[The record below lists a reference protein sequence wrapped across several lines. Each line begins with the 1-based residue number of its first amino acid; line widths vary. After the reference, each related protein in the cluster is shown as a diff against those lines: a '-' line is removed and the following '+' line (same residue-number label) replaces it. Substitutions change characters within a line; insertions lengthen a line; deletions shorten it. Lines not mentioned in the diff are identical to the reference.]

1 MKLSHT
7 ENSFFGNVMSK
18 ITKNDFIKGL
28 KQSGIVESSQLEEL
42 LSNNTADTPE
52 AVAQLLI
59 REELV
64 TTWQAK
70 FLMTGRTR
78 LDVGSYRLLER
89 IQRDDLGDR
98 LLAVHT
104 SLARKVDIQ
113 ILPAA
118 LTEDQKNCDRFIQ
131 KASLA
136 AQLDHPHLTHVFDI
150 DQEGGRYF
158 LVTEHIEGQTLD
170 QSTSI
175 QFDELLI
182 AKIIQQAI
190 DGLQHAHQLEVVHGW
205 ISRADL
211 ILDAQQ
217 NLKIQNLP
225 LSPLRRQLSGTE
237 EQSTVAQDFSAMATI
252 GQSLLKEANLE
263 ETDLGVELSGLLS
276 QLQDATPDL
285 IKDISASLLSFIQM
299 NAAPEPMDFGG
310 FDQPVAST
318 PLAARKKKKTVPE
331 AETPPLP
338 EKLSGLPR
346 LWRDNPVAVIA
357 TTAVVVLFIVIGSVF
372 GAIAA
377 LNSFKPTTVV
387 KANQD
392 GLLLPAVTV
401 LETTDPEPAKQDNN
415 GPPTDEEM
423 QKFLDNLNN
432 NSQKSGTPKNTQTPP
447 NNPAAKVNDPIP
459 PANPKPPAD
468 AAPPKAVKPK
478 PKTDLTIIKG
488 IAEKT
493 QEVLN
498 KGDVKTIEQ
507 MAKMSPHE
515 MKLALQKGGW
525 NPANKIE
532 EYRSWIQQAKGVIG
546 DKSPVK
552 QSPPAVA
559 AKKPSQPEASKTPFA
574 NFPERV
580 SLPPIENTKEK
591 KLADLIIKK
600 QYLLGV
606 EIICEEGVAR
616 GKPVFELER
625 SKDDKQK
632 WNVTVRKSAKQRPL
646 PIATFRKSENAFLFQ
661 WLTDAS
667 TDKTAAKLASNLR
680 NCLLKLKL
688 PEDQGTIVFLRT
700 PMKIPD
706 LRLDKESFSNELE
719 LLIPAMP
726 APETIVVDVLPLRI
740 KGVETAIPN
749 SRVEK
754 NMPAKVWLKRS
765 DKTGFMWIQVAGDLR
780 SKLTLK
786 SNLVMRDFNGKIQPV
801 QSSKMLES
809 LVVNLNNIKR
819 QSQGMLQAY
828 SSANQGPQFAAQRD
842 NLAKQHQQNTQT
854 SQKLN
859 DYLATIPKVIEQPIT
874 VRIYAKLGNYQ
885 VPLAV
890 TDPKLPQPEK

>member
-1 MKLSHT
+1 MSGTVK
-7 ENSFFGNVMSK
+7 SFFGSVMSK
-18 ITKNDFIKGL
+18 ITKNDFIKAL
-28 KQSGIVESSQLEEL
+28 KQSGIVELSQLQEL
-42 LSNNTADTPE
+42 LNNHPTETPE
-52 AVAQLLI
+52 AVAQLFI
-59 REELV
+59 REELI

-89 IQRDDLGDR
+89 IHRDELGDR
-98 LLAVHT
+98 LLAIHT

-113 ILPAA
+113 ILPAE

-158 LVTEHIEGQTLD
+158 LVTEHIEGQTLEK
-170 QSTSI
+170 STGI
-175 QFDELLI
+175 EFDELLI

-190 DGLQHAHQLEVVHGW
+190 DGLQHAHQLDVVHGW
-205 ISRADL
+205 IGREDL

-225 LSPLRRQLSGTE
+225 LSPLRRQLSGTK
-237 EQSTVAQDFSAMATI
+237 EQSTAAQDFSAMAAI
-252 GQSLLKEANLE
+252 GQSLLKESNLE
-263 ETDLGVELSGLLS
+263 ETDLGVELSGLLT
-276 QLQDATPDL
+276 QLHDASPEST
-285 IKDISASLLSFIQM
+285 KNVSGALLSLIQI

-310 FDQPVAST
+310 FDQPIAST
-318 PLAARKKKKTVPE
+318 ALAPRKMKKIEIEPE
-331 AETPPLP
+331 APPLLKEP
-338 EKLSGLPR
+338 RGLGR

-357 TTAVVVLFIVIGSVF
+357 TSCVLGLFLIVASVF
-372 GAIAA
+372 GAITA
-377 LNSFKPTTVV
+377 LNFSKSTTTVT
-387 KANQD
+387 AN
-392 GLLLPAVTV
+392 LVPSVAS
-401 LETTDPEPAKQDNN
+401 LETTPPEGTGQE
-415 GPPTDEEM
+415 GEPPTTDKEM
-423 QKFLDNLNN
+423 QKFLDNLDEN
-432 NSQKSGTPKNTQTPP
+432 NSKNLRDAQDTNVLPVNPNPKVDNPTPP
-447 NNPAAKVNDPIP
+447 VGDKT
-459 PANPKPPAD
+459 
-468 AAPPKAVKPK
+468 PPKTTPPVVVKPE
-478 PKTDLTIIKG
+478 PKTDLTIISG

-498 KGDVKTIEQ
+498 QGDVKTIDQ
-507 MAKMSPHE
+507 MAKMSPTE
-515 MKLALQKGGW
+515 IKLALQKGGRDT
-525 NPANKIE
+525 ANEMKS
-532 EYRSWIQQAKGVIG
+532 YRSWIQQSKEIIG
-546 DKSPVK
+546 DTSPMK
-552 QSPPAVA
+552 QSQPVVA
-559 AKKPSQPEASKTPFA
+559 TTKPSQPVAAKTPFA
-574 NFPERV
+574 NFPEQV
-580 SLPPIENTKEK
+580 SLPAIENTKEK
-591 KLADLIIKK
+591 KLADLVIKR

-616 GKPVFELER
+616 SKPVFELER
-625 SKDDKQK
+625 SNDDKQK

-646 PIATFRKSENAFLFQ
+646 PIATFRKSENEFLFQ
-661 WLTDAS
+661 WLAEAS

-700 PMKIPD
+700 PIKIPD

-786 SNLVMRDFNGKIQPV
+786 SNLVMRDFNGNITPV
-801 QSSKMLES
+801 QSPKMLE
-809 LVVNLNNIKR
+809 NLAATMENMRK
-819 QSQGMLQAY
+819 QSQAMHQGY
-828 SSANQGPQFAAQRD
+828 SSVHPGPNFATQR
-842 NLAKQHQQNTQT
+842 NKLAATHQQHNQT
-854 SQKLN
+854 NQKLN
-859 DYLATIPKVIEQPIT
+859 DYRATVPKIIGQPIT

-890 TDPKLPQPEK
+890 SDPELKQPKK

>member
-1 MKLSHT
+1 
-7 ENSFFGNVMSK
+7 MSK
-18 ITKNDFIKGL
+18 ITKNDFIKAL
-28 KQSGIVESSQLEEL
+28 KQSGIVELSQLQEL
-42 LSNNTADTPE
+42 LNNHPTETPE
-52 AVAQLLI
+52 AVAQLFI
-59 REELV
+59 REELI

-89 IQRDDLGDR
+89 IHQDELGDR
-98 LLAVHT
+98 LLAIHT

-136 AQLDHPHLTHVFDI
+136 AQLDHPHLIHVFDI

-158 LVTEHIEGQTLD
+158 LVTEHIEGQTLEK
-170 QSTSI
+170 STGI
-175 QFDELLI
+175 EFDELLI

-190 DGLQHAHQLEVVHGW
+190 DGLQHAHQLDVVHGW
-205 ISRADL
+205 IGREDL

-225 LSPLRRQLSGTE
+225 LSPLRRQLSGSK
-237 EQSTVAQDFSAMATI
+237 EQSTVAQDFSAMADI
-252 GQSLLKEANLE
+252 GQSLLKESNLE
-263 ETDLGVELSGLLS
+263 ETDLGVELSGLLT
-276 QLQDATPDL
+276 QLHDASPESTKNVWD
-285 IKDISASLLSFIQM
+285 ALLSFIQI

-310 FDQPVAST
+310 FNQPIAST
-318 PLAARKKKKTVPE
+318 ALAPRKMKKNAIEPE
-331 AETPPLP
+331 APPVLKEP
-338 EKLSGLPR
+338 SGLGR
-346 LWRDNPVAVIA
+346 LWRDKPVAVIA
-357 TTAVVVLFIVIGSVF
+357 TSCVLGLFLIVASVF
-372 GAIAA
+372 GVITA
-377 LNSFKPTTVV
+377 LNFSKSTTTVM
-387 KANQD
+387 ANLD
-392 GLLLPAVTV
+392 GALLPAVALPENTSREGAGQGKRSL
-401 LETTDPEPAKQDNN
+401 LEPGMLDFDGNL
-415 GPPTDEEM
+415 DE
-423 QKFLDNLNN
+423 N
-432 NSQKSGTPKNTQTPP
+432 NSKNLPDAQDTNIPQVNPNPKVENPTPP
-447 NNPAAKVNDPIP
+447 VRDKT
-459 PANPKPPAD
+459 
-468 AAPPKAVKPK
+468 PPKTTPPVVVKLE
-478 PKTDLTIIKG
+478 PKTDLTIISG

-498 KGDVKTIEQ
+498 QGNVKTIDQ
-507 MAKMSPHE
+507 MAKMSPTE
-515 MKLALQKGGW
+515 IKRALQKGGR
-525 NPANKIE
+525 NTANEMKA
-532 EYRSWIQQAKGVIG
+532 YRSWIQQSKEIIG
-546 DKSPVK
+546 DTSPMK
-552 QSPPAVA
+552 QSQPVVA
-559 AKKPSQPEASKTPFA
+559 TTKPSQPVAAKTPFA
-574 NFPERV
+574 NFPEQV
-580 SLPPIENTKEK
+580 SLPVIENTKEK
-591 KLADLIIKK
+591 KLADLVIKR

-646 PIATFRKSENAFLFQ
+646 PIATFRKSENEFLFQ
-661 WLTDAS
+661 WLAEAS
-667 TDKTAAKLASNLR
+667 TDKTAAKLAGNLR

-700 PMKIPD
+700 PIKIPD

-780 SKLTLK
+780 SKLILK
-786 SNLVMRDFNGKIQPV
+786 SNLVMRDFNGNITPV
-801 QSSKMLES
+801 QSPKMLN
-809 LVVNLNNIKR
+809 NLAATMENMRK
-819 QSQGMLQAY
+819 QSQAMHQAF
-828 SSANQGPQFAAQRD
+828 SRSNQGPQFAAQRN
-842 NLAKQHQQNTQT
+842 NLASQHKKHIQT
-854 SQKLN
+854 NEKLT
-859 DYLATIPKVIEQPIT
+859 DYLGTIPKVIEQPIT

-890 TDPKLPQPEK
+890 TDPKLPQPER

>member
-1 MKLSHT
+1 
-7 ENSFFGNVMSK
+7 MSK
-18 ITKNDFIKGL
+18 ITKNDFIKAL
-28 KQSGIVESSQLEEL
+28 KQSGIVELSQLQEL
-42 LSNNTADTPE
+42 LNNHPTETPE
-52 AVAQLLI
+52 AVAQLFI
-59 REELV
+59 REELI

-78 LDVGSYRLLER
+78 LNIGSYRLLER
-89 IQRDDLGDR
+89 IHRDELGDR
-98 LLAVHT
+98 LLAIHT

-150 DQEGGRYF
+150 DQEGARYF
-158 LVTEHIEGQTLD
+158 LVTEHIEGQTLEK
-170 QSTSI
+170 STGI
-175 QFDELLI
+175 EFDELLI

-190 DGLQHAHQLEVVHGW
+190 DGLQHAHQLDVVHGW
-205 ISRADL
+205 IGREDL

-225 LSPLRRQLSGTE
+225 LSPLRRQLSGTK
-237 EQSTVAQDFSAMATI
+237 EQSTVAQDFSAMAAI
-252 GQSLLKEANLE
+252 GQSLLKESNLE
-263 ETDLGVELSGLLS
+263 ETDLGVELSGLLT
-276 QLQDATPDL
+276 QLHDASPEST
-285 IKDISASLLSFIQM
+285 KNVSGALLKFIQI

-310 FDQPVAST
+310 FDQPIAST
-318 PLAARKKKKTVPE
+318 ALAPRKMKKIEIEPE
-331 AETPPLP
+331 APPVP
-338 EKLSGLPR
+338 KEPSGLGR
-346 LWRDNPVAVIA
+346 LWRDNPIAVIA
-357 TTAVVVLFIVIGSVF
+357 TSCVLGLFLIVASGF
-372 GAIAA
+372 GVITA
-377 LNSFKPTTVV
+377 LNFSKSTTTVTANLVPSVGPPETTPPEGTGQEGKPPTTD
-387 KANQD
+387 K
-392 GLLLPAVTV
+392 
-401 LETTDPEPAKQDNN
+401 
-415 GPPTDEEM
+415 EM
-423 QKFLDNLNN
+423 QKFLDNLDEN
-432 NSQKSGTPKNTQTPP
+432 NSKHPPGAQDTNVLPVKPNPKVDNPTPP
-447 NNPAAKVNDPIP
+447 VGDKT
-459 PANPKPPAD
+459 
-468 AAPPKAVKPK
+468 PPKTTPPVVVKPE
-478 PKTDLTIIKG
+478 PKTDLTIISG

-498 KGDVKTIEQ
+498 QGDVKTIDQ
-507 MAKMSPHE
+507 MAKMSPTE
-515 MKLALQKGGW
+515 IKLALQKGGRDT
-525 NPANKIE
+525 ANEMKA
-532 EYRSWIQQAKGVIG
+532 YRSWIQQSKEIIG
-546 DKSPVK
+546 DTSPMK
-552 QSPPAVA
+552 QSQPVVA
-559 AKKPSQPEASKTPFA
+559 TTKPSQPVAAKTPFA
-574 NFPERV
+574 NFPEQV
-580 SLPPIENTKEK
+580 SLPAIENTKEK
-591 KLADLIIKK
+591 KLADLVIKR

-625 SKDDKQK
+625 SNDDKQK

-646 PIATFRKSENAFLFQ
+646 PIATFRKSENEFLFQ
-661 WLTDAS
+661 WLAEAS

-700 PMKIPD
+700 PIKIPD

-786 SNLVMRDFNGKIQPV
+786 SNLVMRAPNGNITPV
-801 QSSKMLES
+801 QSPKMLE
-809 LVVNLNNIKR
+809 NLAATMENMRR
-819 QSQGMLQAY
+819 QSQAMHQGY
-828 SSANQGPQFAAQRD
+828 SDAN
-842 NLAKQHQQNTQT
+842 
-854 SQKLN
+854 QKLN
-859 DYLATIPKVIEQPIT
+859 DYRATIPKIVGQPIT

-890 TDPKLPQPEK
+890 SDPKLEQPKK

>member
-1 MKLSHT
+1 
-7 ENSFFGNVMSK
+7 MSK

-42 LSNNTADTPE
+42 LSNNVTETPE

-59 REELV
+59 REELI

-89 IQRDDLGDR
+89 IQRDELGDR
-98 LLAVHT
+98 LLAIHT

-136 AQLDHPHLTHVFDI
+136 AQLDHPNLTHVFDI

-158 LVTEHIEGQTLD
+158 LVTEHVEGQTLD
-170 QSTSI
+170 QTASI
-175 QFDELLI
+175 EFDELLI

-205 ISRADL
+205 IGRSDL
-211 ILDAQQ
+211 ILDAQK

-225 LSPLRRQLSGTE
+225 LSPLRRQLSGTQ
-237 EQSTVAQDFSAMATI
+237 EQSTVTQDFSAMAAI
-252 GQSLLKEANLE
+252 GESLLKESNLDSSE
-263 ETDLGVELSGLLS
+263 LGVELAELIS
-276 QLQDATPDL
+276 QLHQAAPES
-285 IKDISASLLSFIQM
+285 INDISAALSSFIQM

-318 PLAARKKKKTVPE
+318 SLSPRKKKSKE
-331 AETPPLP
+331 AETNTETSPASQ
-338 EKLSGLPR
+338 ELSGLAR

-357 TTAVVVLFIVIGSVF
+357 TSAVIALFIVIGSVF
-372 GAIAA
+372 GVIAA
-377 LNSFKPTTVV
+377 LNQSKSNQTRTANLESPPLPKLSPLEPKTPEAGEPKKAAPSEEEMEEFLNNLDKNKPEKPTPPQEPNT
-387 KANQD
+387 
-392 GLLLPAVTV
+392 P
-401 LETTDPEPAKQDNN
+401 TTDIKPDAQA
-415 GPPTDEEM
+415 
-423 QKFLDNLNN
+423 
-432 NSQKSGTPKNTQTPP
+432 P
-447 NNPAAKVNDPIP
+447 NPSAGKT
-459 PANPKPPAD
+459 KPPAG
-468 AAPPKAVKPK
+468 PKPQEPAKPK
-478 PKTDLTIIKG
+478 PKTDLTVIKG

-498 KGDVKTIEQ
+498 KGDVKTIDQ
-507 MAKMSPHE
+507 MAKMSPTE
-515 MKLALQKGGW
+515 IKLALQKGGW
-525 NPANKIE
+525 NPANKMQD
-532 EYRSWIQQAKGVIG
+532 YRSWIQQSKAIIG
-546 DKSPVK
+546 DTSPIK
-552 QSPPAVA
+552 QTAPPVA
-559 AKKPSQPEASKTPFA
+559 ATKPAQPDAAKTPFA
-574 NFPERV
+574 NFPERFN
-580 SLPPIENTKEK
+580 LPEIENTTEK
-591 KLADLIIKK
+591 KLADLVIKR

-661 WLTDAS
+661 WLPEAS

-700 PMKIPD
+700 PMKIRD

-726 APETIVVDVLPLRI
+726 AAETIVVDVLPLRI

-749 SRVEK
+749 SRVEE
-754 NMPAKVWLKRS
+754 NIPAKVWLKRS
-765 DKTGFMWIQVAGDLR
+765 DKTGFMWIQVTGDIR
-780 SKLTLK
+780 SKLKLK
-786 SNLVMRDFNGKIQPV
+786 SNLVMNANGQINPIQSP
-801 QSSKMLES
+801 KMLE
-809 LVVNLNNIKR
+809 NLAMTSEGMRR
-819 QSQGMLQAY
+819 QSQAMLQAY
-828 SSANQGPQFAAQRD
+828 NSTNQGPQFAAQR
-842 NLAKQHQQNTQT
+842 NSLAQQHQQRTQANE
-854 SQKLN
+854 KLKE
-859 DYLATIPKVIEQPIT
+859 YLSTIPKIVEQPIT

>member
-1 MKLSHT
+1 
-7 ENSFFGNVMSK
+7 
-18 ITKNDFIKGL
+18 
-28 KQSGIVESSQLEEL
+28 
-42 LSNNTADTPE
+42 
-52 AVAQLLI
+52 
-59 REELV
+59 
-64 TTWQAK
+64 
-70 FLMTGRTR
+70 MTGRTR

-89 IQRDDLGDR
+89 IHRDELGDR
-98 LLAVHT
+98 LLAIHT

-118 LTEDQKNCDRFIQ
+118 LTKDQKNCDRFIQ

-190 DGLQHAHQLEVVHGW
+190 DGLQHAHQLEVIHGW
-205 ISRADL
+205 IGREDL

-225 LSPLRRQLSGTE
+225 LSPLRRQLSGTQ
-237 EQSTVAQDFSAMATI
+237 EQSTVTQDFSAMATI
-252 GQSLLKEANLE
+252 GQSLLKESNLE
-263 ETDLGVELSGLLS
+263 ETNLGTELSDLLT
-276 QLQDATPDL
+276 QLNDASPES

-310 FDQPVAST
+310 FNQPVAST
-318 PLAARKKKKTVPE
+318 SLSPRKKKRVAPETEAPPVPQE
-331 AETPPLP
+331 
-338 EKLSGLPR
+338 LSGLSR
-346 LWRDNPVAVIA
+346 VWRDNPVAVIA
-357 TTAVVVLFIVIGSVF
+357 TASVVALFLIVGSVF
-372 GAIAA
+372 AVIAA
-377 LNSFKPTTVV
+377 LNLSTSGTIVN
-387 KANQD
+387 ANLD
-392 GLLLPAVTV
+392 GLLLPANSP
-401 LETTDPEPAKQDNN
+401 LETITPEGAGETKTAAKNEEDYDEWLDKKFENDNS
-415 GPPTDEEM
+415 
-423 QKFLDNLNN
+423 K
-432 NSQKSGTPKNTQTPP
+432 NSGDPP
-447 NNPAAKVNDPIP
+447 NKDISLVKPNPKDNT
-459 PANPKPPAD
+459 PKPPAETK
-468 AAPPKAVKPK
+468 PPAKPTPPVAVKPE

-507 MAKMSPHE
+507 MAKLSPTE
-515 MKLALQKGGW
+515 IKLALQKGGR
-525 NPANKIE
+525 NPANNLE
-532 EYRSWIQQAKGVIG
+532 EYRSWIKQSKGIIG
-546 DKSPVK
+546 DTSPIK
-552 QSPPAVA
+552 QSPPSVA
-559 AKKPSQPEASKTPFA
+559 TTKPSQPDAAKTPFA
-574 NFPERV
+574 NFPKRF

-591 KLADLIIKK
+591 KLADLVIKR

-661 WLTDAS
+661 WLAEAT

-719 LLIPAMP
+719 ILIPAMP
-726 APETIVVDVLPLRI
+726 APETIVVEVLPLRI

-749 SRVEK
+749 SRIEA
-754 NMPAKVWLKRS
+754 NMPARIWLKRS

-786 SNLVMRDFNGKIQPV
+786 SNLVMNANGKIKPI
-801 QSSKMLES
+801 QSPKMLE
-809 LVVNLNNIKR
+809 NLAITSEGMSR
-819 QSQGMLQAY
+819 QSQAMLQAFR
-828 SSANQGPQFAAQRD
+828 SSNQGQQFAAQRN
-842 NLAKQHQQNTQT
+842 NLESQHQKHIQT
-854 SQKLN
+854 NEKLT
-859 DYLATIPKVIEQPIT
+859 DYLGTIPKVIEHPIT

-890 TDPKLPQPEK
+890 TDSKLPQPEK

>member
-1 MKLSHT
+1 
-7 ENSFFGNVMSK
+7 MSK

-28 KQSGIVESSQLEEL
+28 KQSGIVELNQLEDL
-42 LSNNTADTPE
+42 LNKNPAETPE

-59 REELV
+59 REELL

-89 IQRDDLGDR
+89 IQRDELGDR
-98 LLAVHT
+98 LLAIHT

-158 LVTEHIEGQTLD
+158 LVTEHIEGQPLD

-175 QFDELLI
+175 QFDELLV

-190 DGLQHAHQLEVVHGW
+190 DGLQHAHQMKVVHGW
-205 ISRADL
+205 ISKQDL

-225 LSPLRRQLSGTE
+225 LSPLRRQLSGTQ
-237 EQSTVAQDFSAMATI
+237 EQSTVAQDFSALASI
-252 GQSLLKEANLE
+252 GQSLLKESKLE
-263 ETDLGVELSGLLS
+263 ETSLGVELSDLLT
-276 QLQDATPDL
+276 QLRDASPEST
-285 IKDISASLLSFIQM
+285 KKISASLLIFIQM

-310 FDQPVAST
+310 FDQPVASASLSPRGKKVT
-318 PLAARKKKKTVPE
+318 P
-331 AETPPLP
+331 TPDPSP
-338 EKLSGLPR
+338 APRELSGMAR
-346 LWRDNPVAVIA
+346 IWRDSPVAVIA
-357 TTAVVVLFIVIGSVF
+357 TSSVLAIFLIAGSVF
-372 GAIAA
+372 GTIAL
-377 LNSFKPTTVV
+377 LNSRKSTITVT
-387 KANQD
+387 ASLDNPS
-392 GLLLPAVTV
+392 LPIVMPPKTS
-401 LETTDPEPAKQDNN
+401 DPEGISQTD
-415 GPPTDEEM
+415 GTPPTDEEM
-423 QKFLDNLNN
+423 QKFLDNVDKN
-432 NSQKSGTPKNTQTPP
+432 NSKNSRLPNGKKVSPEKPNQKDENQTPP
-447 NNPAAKVNDPIP
+447 PKT
-459 PANPKPPAD
+459 KPPAKPT
-468 AAPPKAVKPK
+468 PPVAENPE

-488 IAEKT
+488 IGEPT
-493 QEVLN
+493 QEILN
-498 KGDVKTIEQ
+498 KGNVKTIDQ
-507 MAKMSPHE
+507 MSKMSPTE
-515 MKLALQKGGW
+515 IKLALQKGGRES
-525 NPANKIE
+525 ANKIE
-532 EYRSWIQQAKGVIG
+532 DYRSWIQQAKAFIG
-546 DKSPVK
+546 DTSPVK
-552 QSPPAVA
+552 QKTPSVAVTKPA
-559 AKKPSQPEASKTPFA
+559 QPEAAKTPFA
-574 NFPERV
+574 NFPERF

-616 GKPVFELER
+616 GKSVFELER

-700 PMKIPD
+700 PVKIPD
-706 LRLDKESFSNELE
+706 LRLNKESFSNELE

-765 DKTGFMWIQVAGDLR
+765 DKTGFIWIQVAGDLR

-786 SNLVMRDFNGKIQPV
+786 SNLVMNANGEIKPIQSP
-801 QSSKMLES
+801 KMLE
-809 LVVNLNNIKR
+809 NLAITSEGMKR
-819 QSQGMLQAY
+819 QSQAMLQAF
-828 SSANQGPQFAAQRD
+828 SRSNQGPQFAAQRN
-842 NLAKQHQQNTQT
+842 NLASQHQKHIQT
-854 SQKLN
+854 NEKLT
-859 DYLATIPKVIEQPIT
+859 DYLGTIPKVIEQPIT

>member
-1 MKLSHT
+1 
-7 ENSFFGNVMSK
+7 MSK

-42 LSNNTADTPE
+42 LSNNTTETPE

-59 REELV
+59 REELI

-89 IQRDDLGDR
+89 IQRDELGDR
-98 LLAVHT
+98 LLAIHT

-118 LTEDQKNCDRFIQ
+118 LTEDQTNCDRFIQ

-136 AQLDHPHLTHVFDI
+136 AQLDHPNLTHVFDI

-175 QFDELLI
+175 EFDEVLI

-205 ISRADL
+205 IGRADL

-225 LSPLRRQLSGTE
+225 LSPLRRQLSGTK

-252 GQSLLKEANLE
+252 GQTLLKESNLE
-263 ETDLGVELSGLLS
+263 ESDLGVELSGLLS
-276 QLQDATPDL
+276 ELHDAPPESV
-285 IKDISASLLSFIQM
+285 KNISASLLSFIQI
-299 NAAPEPMDFGG
+299 NAAPEPIDFGG
-310 FDQPVAST
+310 FDHPVAST
-318 PLAARKKKKTVPE
+318 SLTPRKRKETEPETNVEVP
-331 AETPPLP
+331 PVPQ
-338 EKLSGLPR
+338 KLSGLSR

-357 TTAVVVLFIVIGSVF
+357 TSGVIALFLIVGSVF
-372 GAIAA
+372 GVIAA
-377 LNSFKPTTVV
+377 LNSTTSGKVV
-387 KANQD
+387 TAKKD
-392 GLLLPAVTV
+392 SLLLPAQSS
-401 LETTDPEPAKQDNN
+401 LEPTSSEGADEKKT

-423 QKFLDNLNN
+423 EKFLDNLDKNKSG
-432 NSQKSGTPKNTQTPP
+432 NSQETNPQPTKPAPQPKT
-447 NNPAAKVNDPIP
+447 
-459 PANPKPPAD
+459 PKPPAKTKPP
-468 AAPPKAVKPK
+468 AKSTPPKAVKPA
-478 PKTDLTIIKG
+478 PRIDLTVIKG

-493 QEVLN
+493 QSVLN
-498 KGDVKTIEQ
+498 KGNVSTIDQ
-507 MAKMSPHE
+507 MAKMSPTE
-515 MKLALQKGGW
+515 IKLALQKGGW

-532 EYRSWIQQAKGVIG
+532 EYRSWIQQSKTIIG
-546 DKSPVK
+546 DTSPIKKSPPSVATTK
-552 QSPPAVA
+552 PA
-559 AKKPSQPEASKTPFA
+559 QPEAAKTPFA
-574 NFPERV
+574 NFPERF
-580 SLPPIENTKEK
+580 SLPPIENTTEK
-591 KLADLIIKK
+591 KLADLVIKR

-661 WLTDAS
+661 WLAEAT
-667 TDKTAAKLASNLR
+667 TDKTAAKFASNLR

-700 PMKIPD
+700 PMKIRD

-719 LLIPAMP
+719 LSIPAMP

-749 SRVEK
+749 SRIEK

-780 SKLTLK
+780 SKLLLK
-786 SNLVMRDFNGKIQPV
+786 SNLVMRDFNGKIIPV
-801 QSSKMLES
+801 QSPKMLES
-809 LVVNLNNIKR
+809 LAANLDNMRR
-819 QSQGMLQAY
+819 QSQGILQAY
-828 SSANQGPQFAAQRD
+828 SSANPGPNFEAQRK
-842 NLAKQHQQNTQT
+842 NLATTYQKNNQT
-854 SQKLN
+854 FQKLSE
-859 DYLATIPKVIEQPIT
+859 YRETIPKVIEQPIT

-885 VPLAV
+885 IPLAV
-890 TDPKLPQPEK
+890 TDPKLPQTEK

>member
-1 MKLSHT
+1 
-7 ENSFFGNVMSK
+7 MSK
-18 ITKNDFIKGL
+18 ITKNDFIKAL
-28 KQSGIVESSQLEEL
+28 KQSGIVELSQLQEL
-42 LSNNTADTPE
+42 LNNHPTETPE
-52 AVAQLLI
+52 AVAQLFI
-59 REELV
+59 REELI

-89 IQRDDLGDR
+89 IHRDELGDR
-98 LLAVHT
+98 LLAIHT

-118 LTEDQKNCDRFIQ
+118 LTEDQRNCDRFIQ

-158 LVTEHIEGQTLD
+158 LVTEHIEGQTLEK
-170 QSTSI
+170 STGI
-175 QFDELLI
+175 EFDELLI

-190 DGLQHAHQLEVVHGW
+190 DGLQHAHQLDVVHGW
-205 ISRADL
+205 IGREDL

-225 LSPLRRQLSGTE
+225 LSPLRRQLSGTK
-237 EQSTVAQDFSAMATI
+237 EQSTVAQDFSAMAAI
-252 GQSLLKEANLE
+252 GQSLLKESNLE
-263 ETDLGVELSGLLS
+263 ETDLGVELSGLLT
-276 QLQDATPDL
+276 QLHDASPEST
-285 IKDISASLLSFIQM
+285 KNVSGALLKFIQI

-310 FDQPVAST
+310 FDQPIAST
-318 PLAARKKKKTVPE
+318 ALAPRKMKKIELEPE
-331 AETPPLP
+331 APPVLKEP
-338 EKLSGLPR
+338 SGLGR
-346 LWRDNPVAVIA
+346 LWRDNPIAVIA
-357 TTAVVVLFIVIGSVF
+357 TSSVLGLFLIVASVF
-372 GAIAA
+372 GVITA
-377 LNSFKPTTVV
+377 LNFSKSTTTVT
-387 KANQD
+387 ANLD
-392 GLLLPAVTV
+392 GALLPAVAS
-401 LETTDPEPAKQDNN
+401 LETTTPKGAGQEG
-415 GPPTDEEM
+415 GPPTTDEEM
-423 QKFLDNLNN
+423 QKFLDNLDEN
-432 NSQKSGTPKNTQTPP
+432 NSKNLRDAQDTNVPQEDFNSKIDSPTPPAKTQTPP
-447 NNPAAKVNDPIP
+447 KTTP
-459 PANPKPPAD
+459 PVV
-468 AAPPKAVKPK
+468 VKPE

-493 QEVLN
+493 QKDLN

-507 MAKMSPHE
+507 MAKLSPTE
-515 MKLALQKGGW
+515 IKLALQKGGR
-525 NPANKIE
+525 NPANNLE
-532 EYRSWIQQAKGVIG
+532 EYRSWIKQSKGIIG
-546 DKSPVK
+546 DTSPMK
-552 QSPPAVA
+552 QSQPVVA
-559 AKKPSQPEASKTPFA
+559 TTKPSQPVAAKTPFA
-574 NFPERV
+574 NFPEQV
-580 SLPPIENTKEK
+580 SLPAIENTKEK
-591 KLADLIIKK
+591 KLADLVIKR

-616 GKPVFELER
+616 SKPVFELER
-625 SKDDKQK
+625 SNDDKQK

-646 PIATFRKSENAFLFQ
+646 PIATFRKSENEFLFQ
-661 WLTDAS
+661 WRAEAS

-688 PEDQGTIVFLRT
+688 PEDQGTIIFLRT
-700 PMKIPD
+700 PIKIPD

-786 SNLVMRDFNGKIQPV
+786 SNLVMRDSNGNITPV
-801 QSSKMLES
+801 QSPKMLE
-809 LVVNLNNIKR
+809 NLAATMENMRR
-819 QSQGMLQAY
+819 QSQAMHQGY
-828 SSANQGPQFAAQRD
+828 SNANPGQNFATQR
-842 NLAKQHQQNTQT
+842 NKLAATHQQHNQT
-854 SQKLN
+854 NQKLN
-859 DYLATIPKVIEQPIT
+859 DYRATIPKIIGQPIT

-890 TDPKLPQPEK
+890 SDPKLEQPKK